1 MTFKKRIRRGW
12 KRYKY
17 ADTERKKTY
26 AEQRAKNMR
35 QHGWN
40 VIITEH
46 ADFRGKF
53 YRLYKRKRR

>member
-12 KRYKY
+12 KYYTY
-17 ADTERKKTY
+17 ATTERKKKY
-26 AEQRAKNMR
+26 ADQRAENMR
-35 QHGWN
+35 NRGWN

-46 ADFRGKF
+46 TDYKGKF